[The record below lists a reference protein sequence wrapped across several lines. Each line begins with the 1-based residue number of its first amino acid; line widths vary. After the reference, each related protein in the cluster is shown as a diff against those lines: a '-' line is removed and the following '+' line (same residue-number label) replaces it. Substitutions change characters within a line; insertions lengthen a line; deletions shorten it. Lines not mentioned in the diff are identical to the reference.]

1 MASPGG
7 EAGLPKQR
15 RLLISRRPGDADAV
29 SEMHGIGPLIK
40 AAGGPRLRQH
50 APGNVQLCQDL
61 LVPLEGVDVEHHG
74 AAGVGVIR
82 HMDLAA
88 GQLPDEPRLHR
99 SEQQLPRLRL
109 LPGTGHI
116 VQDPFQLGGREI
128 GVDDQTR
135 LFPEFLGQPPGLQL
149 IAVGAGAAA
158 LPDDGMVNGLPRVPV
173 PHDGG
178 LALVGDADRRDV
190 RCAGTY
196 LIHGGKRHAQ
206 LGGPDLVGIV
216 LHPAGF
222 REILSK
228 LLLRHTAHFPFFVE
242 KDAAVRCGP
251 GIQRHDV

>member
-1 MASPGG
+1 
-7 EAGLPKQR
+7 
-15 RLLISRRPGDADAV
+15 
-29 SEMHGIGPLIK
+29 MHGIGPLIK

-178 LALVGDADRRDV
+178 LALVGDANRRDV